1 VVVNVSLVALAALP
15 LLPEPAADAQ
25 GAVVE
30 NATAAESRGAPAS
43 AALAQAQESA
53 APLGSG
59 TANISATSN
68 NTGRLGRLL
77 LELAPATKK
86 TSADPPK
93 VLDSV
98 RTRMRASVVGADL
111 ANDFAR
117 STFPHGSIAVEAGS
131 AFAARRSVA
140 GVAHFDAWRAI
151 SHAQRVG
158 RLLGGPASASAA
170 ESTREHVGTL
180 IQEAWRS
187 LVELTEARI
196 GNIEDAA
203 RGKAG
208 DAGAGTLHGKAA
220 GMAAERTPAPAS
232 ASGAAVHPQTALRH
246 GRLLADTY
254 ADSLVHTN
262 RFISDA
268 FGRRT
273 RKVPAHMPHMIEV
286 AAMQKLQDRWPEEFS
301 STSARRFRDGDDVQY
316 AFAYF
321 HFLMEGGAREGLDV
335 REYFDRELDVDA
347 DGVLSANELRTL
359 GSIVMQHSP
368 SDADVARLRDC
379 LAPERVESSVE
390 RTEEFGEEAVE
401 VRRRTS
407 RPLITWSRLME
418 CDEVV
423 TGLSKHA
430 RFGATHQDMPHDEVS
445 FEMLQDDFNKSSA
458 LLDGIRA

>member
-1 VVVNVSLVALAALP
+1 
-15 LLPEPAADAQ
+15 
-25 GAVVE
+25 
-30 NATAAESRGAPAS
+30 
-43 AALAQAQESA
+43 
-53 APLGSG
+53 
-59 TANISATSN
+59 
-68 NTGRLGRLL
+68 
-77 LELAPATKK
+77 
-86 TSADPPK
+86 
-93 VLDSV
+93 
-98 RTRMRASVVGADL
+98 
-111 ANDFAR
+111 
-117 STFPHGSIAVEAGS
+117 
-131 AFAARRSVA
+131 
-140 GVAHFDAWRAI
+140 
-151 SHAQRVG
+151 
-158 RLLGGPASASAA
+158 
-170 ESTREHVGTL
+170 
-180 IQEAWRS
+180 
-187 LVELTEARI
+187 
-196 GNIEDAA
+196 
-203 RGKAG
+203 
-208 DAGAGTLHGKAA
+208 
-220 GMAAERTPAPAS
+220 
-232 ASGAAVHPQTALRH
+232 
-246 GRLLADTY
+246 
-254 ADSLVHTN
+254 
-262 RFISDA
+262 
-268 FGRRT
+268 
-273 RKVPAHMPHMIEV
+273 MIEV

-347 DGVLSANELRTL
+347 DRVLSANELRTL

-458 LLDGIRA
+458 LLDGIRAKRTKFICINDDMKEAPPATRRLLRDFYESYFPLRCPVELPEGVSNPYLHTGPLRQYVAVKVLRSFQSTLLACAAAAVALTAALAWWWCGRSAASREEGDKVH